1 MRSLLV
7 KLAVC
12 CALLMFGTVFMG
24 CIEPITR
31 SVRSGAQPQVKKL
44 QSPSPYSV
52 QVGPIVDRRPI
63 YETEDFDQSGFRY
76 FVPALIWWQW
86 STAGPIFANPK
97 HYDLDLLS
105 SLRGLMSDVINRSS
119 LGSPNASVKYI
130 LKPELL
136 HFYGVGYTKGMFIAT
151 MGAAAMNK
159 FQFYPAGYVSLK
171 LTLLDASTKKPVAI
185 RYLSDTFLFNP
196 VEPTLGTGHSAQGG
210 MGMAIINNKSQVA
223 ILALKN
229 AMQQLPET
237 IGSMLADVG
246 PGRGESAEPTHFML
260 VRLTDEYDFQ
270 EELVV
275 EIASGRIVRNTLEK
289 RTSPIASRPGEW
301 IVSPIAADGHYMSAA
316 EYVTFI
322 EGLKTNY
329 NIEFQGNLSAA
340 RYLGPK

>member
-1 MRSLLV
+1 M
-7 KLAVC
+7 K
-12 CALLMFGTVFMG
+12 ALLARFALCIALVIVGTAFMG

-31 SVRSGAQPQVKKL
+31 SVRSGAMPQVKKL
-44 QSPSPYSV
+44 EAPSPYSV
-52 QVGPIVDRRPI
+52 QVGPVVDRRPV

-86 STAGPIFANPK
+86 STAGPVFANPE
-97 HYDLDLLS
+97 HYDLDLLT

-159 FQFYPAGYVSLK
+159 YQFYPAGYVSLK
-171 LTLLDASTKKPVAI
+171 LTLYEASTKKPVAI
-185 RYLSDTFLFNP
+185 RYLSDSFLFNP
-196 VEPTLGTGHSAQGG
+196 AEPTLGTGHSAQGG
-210 MGMAIINNKSQVA
+210 MGMAITNNKSQVA

-270 EELVV
+270 EELVI
-275 EIASGRIVRNTLEK
+275 EIATGRIARNTVEK
-289 RTSPIASRPGEW
+289 RTAPIVSCPGEW

-316 EYVTFI
+316 EYVAFV
-322 EGLKTNY
+322 EVLKQKY
-329 NIEFQGNLSAA
+329 NIEFKGNLSAA
-340 RYLGPK
+340 QYLGPK